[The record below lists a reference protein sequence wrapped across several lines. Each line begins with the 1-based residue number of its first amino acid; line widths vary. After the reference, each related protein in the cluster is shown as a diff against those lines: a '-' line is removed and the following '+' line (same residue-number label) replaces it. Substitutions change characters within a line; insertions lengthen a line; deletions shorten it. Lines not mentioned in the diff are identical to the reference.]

1 MQRTFF
7 INLFLLVFI
16 NLLIK
21 PFWILGVN
29 VGVQNAVGPES
40 YGVFFALLNFS
51 YLFQL
56 LLDLGMQSYN
66 YREVAR
72 NPKSYQSNFAHL
84 ALLKAAFSLL
94 FIFVVYAGGKF
105 FMYYND
111 SYLEL
116 LLWIGLSLILNSFL
130 LFLRS
135 NLGGLQ
141 LFKWDSVASVLDK
154 IFMILI
160 VGTLLWGGITEKP
173 FEIIWFAWA
182 QVAAFALACVFLF
195 FVLVAHSGLPAF
207 HFEKK
212 LLWSLLKKGSPY
224 ALLTLLMTAYNRLDG
239 VMLEKLLADGAL
251 QAGIY
256 AQAFKFFEAANMM
269 AFLVA
274 GLLLPLFSR
283 MLSKKEDVLP
293 ILFWVNRFLLVP
305 AVLLSF
311 LVAAYS
317 EHITLFLF
325 KEQTENTTQVLAL
338 LMLSFIPVSVGYI
351 YGTLLTANGYLRLLN
366 GIALLGLALNIALNI
381 SLIPM
386 LKAEGAAWAT
396 LCTQWIVVL
405 GQFIYAK
412 IKFKIQ
418 MPINLIIRIS
428 LWLILVLLMAAFSTL
443 SALPWPLALILFF
456 VAGLILSFAFGLFSL
471 KDFKAALVLKD

>member
-16 NLLIK
+16 NLLVK

-94 FIFVVYAGGKF
+94 FILVVYVGGKF
-105 FMYYND
+105 FMHYND

-116 LLWIGLSLILNSFL
+116 LVWIGVSLILNSYL

-141 LFKWDSVASVLDK
+141 LYKWDSVASVLDK
-154 IFMILI
+154 ILMILF
-160 VGTLLWGGITEKP
+160 VGALLWGGITEKP

-182 QVAAFALACVFLF
+182 QVAAFAITCVFLF
-195 FVLVAHSGLPAF
+195 LVLLAHSGMPRF
-207 HFEKK
+207 CFEKK
-212 LLWSLLKKGSPY
+212 LLWRLLKKGSPY

-239 VMLEKLLADGAL
+239 VMLEKLLTDGAL

-256 AQAFKFFEAANMM
+256 AQAFKFFEASNMM

-274 GLLLPLFSR
+274 GLLLPLFSK

-293 ILFWVNRFLLVP
+293 ILFWANRFLLVP
-305 AVLLSF
+305 AVVLSF
-311 LVAAYS
+311 MVAAYS

-325 KEQTENTTQVLAL
+325 KEQTESTTQVLAL

-351 YGTLLTANGYLRLLN
+351 YGTLLTANGNLRFLN
-366 GIALLGLALNIALNI
+366 SIALLGLVLNI
-381 SLIPM
+381 SLNVALIPT

-396 LCTQWIVVL
+396 LCTQWLVVL
-405 GQFIYAK
+405 GQFVYAK
-412 IKFKIQ
+412 IKFKITLQ
-418 MPINLIIRIS
+418 INLVIRIS

-443 SALPWPLALILFF
+443 SALPWVFAIALFFLVGIILSLAL
-456 VAGLILSFAFGLFSL
+456 GLFSL